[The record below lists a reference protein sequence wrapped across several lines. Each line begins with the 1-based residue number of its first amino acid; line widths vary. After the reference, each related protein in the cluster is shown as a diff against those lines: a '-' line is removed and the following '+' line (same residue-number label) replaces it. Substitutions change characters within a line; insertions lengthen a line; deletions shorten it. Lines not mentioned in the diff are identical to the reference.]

1 MRIAPS
7 ATRLRRALHRV
18 PACSARGRM
27 RESRAAAKSAPPCR
41 AYHTQLFAPAGTPA
55 LEHPEDDAYELAH
68 CGRHRELAG
77 FPRSLRRSTSAATAG
92 FQRWDSPMPS
102 GPSTAWSGSAPTPYG
117 RGDCNAS
124 CPTPG
129 VRGSGLRRL
138 HTSWRSRSAPPRASR
153 PAAGRPPGRSCLAR
167 LPRARAWAALTTGI
181 YHV

>member
-1 MRIAPS
+1 MRIAPG

-77 FPRSLRRSTSAATAG
+77 LSTHSETFDERGHRRVPALGHPDAIGTIHSLERIRADPI
-92 FQRWDSPMPS
+92 RE
-102 GPSTAWSGSAPTPYG
+102 
-117 RGDCNAS
+117 
-124 CPTPG
+124 
-129 VRGSGLRRL
+129 RRL
-138 HTSWRSRSAPPRASR
+138 
-153 PAAGRPPGRSCLAR
+153 
-167 LPRARAWAALTTGI
+167 
-181 YHV
+181 